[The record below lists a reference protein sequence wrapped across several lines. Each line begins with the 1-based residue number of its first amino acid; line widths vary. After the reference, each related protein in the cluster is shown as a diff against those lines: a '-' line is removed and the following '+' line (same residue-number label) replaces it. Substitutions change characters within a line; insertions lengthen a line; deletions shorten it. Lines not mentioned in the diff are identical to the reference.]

1 MRIYKQILTRISVLH
16 NKGII
21 HRDIKP
27 ENFVIGKYEK
37 INFIYLIDFG
47 LSKFYKDNGEH
58 IPMI

>member
-1 MRIYKQILTRISVLH
+1 MTRLSILHSK
-16 NKGII
+16 NII

-37 INFIYLIDFG
+37 INFIYMIDFG
-47 LSKFYKDNGEH
+47 LSKYYKDEGIH